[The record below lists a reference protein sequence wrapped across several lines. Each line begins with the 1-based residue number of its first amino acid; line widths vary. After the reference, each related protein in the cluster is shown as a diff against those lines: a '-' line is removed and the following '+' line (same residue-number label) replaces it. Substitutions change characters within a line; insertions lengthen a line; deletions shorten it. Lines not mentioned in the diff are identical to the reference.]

1 MTENKINFND
11 KKSSLQNID
20 FSDYTKE
27 KVIEKYEEI
36 LLQREKQITELSYE
50 LGILNEKVSKV
61 KCNILKKRV
70 IKECHKWKQKI
81 KT

>member
-1 MTENKINFND
+1 MTENIVNYND

-20 FSDYTKE
+20 FSQYTKE

-36 LLQREKQITELSYE
+36 LMQREKQLVELSYE

-61 KCNILKKRV
+61 K
-70 IKECHKWKQKI
+70 KI
-81 KT
+81 

>member
-1 MTENKINFND
+1 MTEDKINFND

-20 FSDYTKE
+20 FSEYTKE

-36 LLQREKQITELSYE
+36 LIQREKQIFELSYE

-61 KCNILKKRV
+61 KIF
-70 IKECHKWKQKI
+70 
-81 KT
+81 

>member
-1 MTENKINFND
+1 MIENKINFND

-20 FSDYTKE
+20 FSEYTKE

-36 LLQREKQITELSYE
+36 LLQREKQIIELSYE

-61 KCNILKKRV
+61 KYNILKKRV
-70 IKECHKWKQKI
+70 MKEFPN
-81 KT
+81 